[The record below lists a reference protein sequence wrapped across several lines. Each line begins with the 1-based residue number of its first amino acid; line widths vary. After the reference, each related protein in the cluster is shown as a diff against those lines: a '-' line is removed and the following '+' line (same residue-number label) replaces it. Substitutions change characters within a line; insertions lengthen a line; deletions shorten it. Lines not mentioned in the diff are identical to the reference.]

1 MLLKLFPDPLPHTYP
16 PEQISSPDEDSKMEI
31 QATSRY
37 INQITKLTDELLCY
51 VYQLEQTD
59 CRLSEQDLVN
69 LLDDLDATN
78 SEHFKHTA
86 NHWTNVRDW
95 PRDHGFDR
103 YAEGGNCNF
112 MALAV
117 QCRLLRYVRSELNAT
132 SNPIANNDKQQWRK
146 IFSQDFPT
154 GAVEVRPPGRGSLNI
169 WFALRQS
176 IVHQLPGVSAPEPD
190 ELQTIYNRLARKRFG
205 PRMGNSDTFF
215 LDLIIVT
222 AQTYLAQF
230 HKQRKVGLVYPD
242 EDQRQFP
249 CIPPQSENLSSKNV
263 LWIYCDN
270 KDTQSL
276 QDTNF
281 CGLRRP
287 SKAESPTKW
296 NDGQSPH
303 SRHSPRPLHK
313 KGRPLLDYALRPRR
327 VTPLDLPYHLQ
338 QEDSGV
344 EPEMVQL
351 LVEEGADVN
360 AKVHLNDGMTVFAL
374 FVVSCYEVS
383 RMHDRLRVEL
393 VQKWYRSACILL
405 KNGAKLD
412 GIGFVDNGRAMKT
425 EDLLVVIFGK
435 KKAADLKDLSLAY
448 VPPQPAWVL
457 WAMWGYHLLLDVL
470 GWISLGFWGFLMPPS
485 MDRL

>member
-1 MLLKLFPDPLPHTYP
+1 
-16 PEQISSPDEDSKMEI
+16 
-31 QATSRY
+31 
-37 INQITKLTDELLCY
+37 
-51 VYQLEQTD
+51 
-59 CRLSEQDLVN
+59 
-69 LLDDLDATN
+69 
-78 SEHFKHTA
+78 
-86 NHWTNVRDW
+86 
-95 PRDHGFDR
+95 
-103 YAEGGNCNF
+103 
-112 MALAV
+112 
-117 QCRLLRYVRSELNAT
+117 
-132 SNPIANNDKQQWRK
+132 
-146 IFSQDFPT
+146 
-154 GAVEVRPPGRGSLNI
+154 
-169 WFALRQS
+169 
-176 IVHQLPGVSAPEPD
+176 
-190 ELQTIYNRLARKRFG
+190 
-205 PRMGNSDTFF
+205 MGNSDTLFP
-215 LDLIIVT
+215 DLIIAT

-249 CIPPQSENLSSKNV
+249 CIPPQSEDLSSNNV
-263 LWIYCDN
+263 LWVYCDN

-281 CGLRRP
+281 YGLRRL

-303 SRHSPRPLHK
+303 SRHSPRTLHK

-327 VTPLDLPYHLQ
+327 VTPLDLPYHLR

-360 AKVHLNDGMTVFAL
+360 ARVFLNDGMTVFAL

-383 RMHDRLRVEL
+383 RTHDRLRVEL
-393 VQKWYRSACILL
+393 LQKWYRSACILL

-412 GIGFVDNGRAMKT
+412 GTGFVDNGRAMKT

-457 WAMWGYHLLLDVL
+457 WATWGYHLLLDVL
-470 GWISLGFWGFLMPPS
+470 VWISLGFWGLLMPPS
-485 MDRL
+485 TDRP